1 MVLAYLHHKF
11 TLTDHK
17 DINKIYEETKLY
29 T

>member
-1 MVLAYLHHKF
+1 MFLAYLHQKF

-17 DINKIYEETKLY
+17 DINKIYEETKLD

>member
-1 MVLAYLHHKF
+1 MVLAYLHQKF

-17 DINKIYEETKLY
+17 DINKIYEETKLD